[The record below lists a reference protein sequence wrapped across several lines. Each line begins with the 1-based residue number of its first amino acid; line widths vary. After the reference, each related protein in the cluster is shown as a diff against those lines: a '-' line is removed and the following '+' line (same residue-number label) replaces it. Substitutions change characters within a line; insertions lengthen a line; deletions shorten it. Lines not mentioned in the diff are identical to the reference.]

1 MLSSA
6 KLLLAVPLSLCLFQ
20 NATPGPE
27 KKAGSAAETSAPPAS
42 ADSTTTVAPKQPVI
56 TVYGIC
62 GEGKVKPASAAS
74 PCISVMNREQFEN
87 LMNALNPGGKAI
99 SARGRQ
105 NLAQTYAEALALE
118 AAARRSGLEDT
129 NEFQQLMNWSRLRV
143 AADLYR
149 RKLEEKYSTPPQ
161 EEVDAYYR
169 QHVAS
174 FDRVSI
180 SRILLPRQNT
190 SGGDNAEFDKKA
202 LEVANTARARAVKG
216 DDIKE
221 VQKDAYSALGLSA
234 PPPVN
239 LGKYGRANFT
249 DKEGADVF
257 SLKPGEISPVEAE
270 TRSYVIYKVD
280 AKETLSEEEVKAEI
294 SREISQKKFKD
305 AIKAITDQAHA
316 EFDEQYFGAGM
327 NTPLKVPAMPATPPA
342 R

>member
-27 KKAGSAAETSAPPAS
+27 KKAGSAAETSASQA
-42 ADSTTTVAPKQPVI
+42 AANAKDTVPSKPVI
-56 TVYGIC
+56 TLYGIC
-62 GEGKVKPASAAS
+62 GEGKLKAASGDS
-74 PCISVMNREQFEN
+74 PCIFAMDRQQFES
-87 LMNALNPGGKAI
+87 LINALNPGGNAI
-99 SARGRQ
+99 SAKGRQ
-105 NLAQTYAEALALE
+105 NLAQAYAEALALE
-118 AAARRSGLEDT
+118 AAARRSGMEDT
-129 NEFQQLMNWSRLRV
+129 NEFQQVMNWTRVRV
-143 AADLYR
+143 AAEFYR
-149 RKLEEKYSTPPQ
+149 RKLEEKYRTPSQ
-161 EEVDAYYR
+161 EEVDSYYR
-169 QHVAS
+169 QHAAS

-190 SGGDNAEFDKKA
+190 SASDNAEFDKKA
-202 LEVANTARARAVKG
+202 LEVANAARARAVKG

-239 LGKYGRANFT
+239 LGKYGRTNFT
-249 DKEGADVF
+249 ETEGADVF
-257 SLKPGEISPVEAE
+257 SLKPGEISPVEVE

-294 SREISQKKFKD
+294 SREISQQKFKD